1 MTTQPVDLGIRS
13 CKWLQPN
20 PTVKIRPDARIRRS
34 ALLVRPQGHLDSTK
48 THLDDTGFDDL
59 LRRRRL
65 HEQDDRSTE
74 AHSRIC

>member
-20 PTVKIRPDARIRRS
+20 ATVKIRPDARIRRS

-48 THLDDTGFDDL
+48 FHLDDTGFDDL
-59 LRRRRL
+59 LRRSKL
-65 HEQDDRSTE
+65 HEQDDQWTK
-74 AHSRIC
+74 AHGHIC